1 MFVMVIG
8 CGRLGAGL
16 ARLLS
21 TKGNDVVVVS
31 EKIDVKWLGSDFDGV
46 TVEGDPVDGKVLES
60 AGIRKAELFVA
71 ATATDVVNAMA
82 AQLAKEVFRVPIA
95 IARMAD
101 PAREAFYRGMGLDTV
116 CPTTTGINQILD
128 TIQRS
133 GFASLKAYL
142 DPDIAGI
149 SLPSN
154 WIGKKV
160 AELPLPQGRRL
171 IGIERRGRISV
182 PEGAATLAKGDVL
195 ILRRGSTPE
204 KKR

>member
-21 TKGNDVVVVS
+21 SKGNDVVVVS
-31 EKIDVKWLGSDFDGV
+31 ERIDVKWLGADFDGV
-46 TVEGDPVDGKVLES
+46 TIEGDPVDEKVLES
-60 AGIRKAELFVA
+60 AGIRRVELFVA

-82 AQLAKEVFRVPIA
+82 AQQAKEVFGVPIA

-116 CPTTTGINQILD
+116 CPTSTGINQILD

-133 GFASLKAYL
+133 GFASLKGYL

-149 SLPSN
+149 SPPPEWL
-154 WIGKKV
+154 GKK
-160 AELPLPQGRRL
+160 AGQLPLPEGRRL
-171 IGIERRGRISV
+171 IGIERRGKVTPPDSSAV
-182 PEGAATLAKGDVL
+182 LTKGDVL
-195 ILRRGSTPE
+195 ILRRGSSAE
-204 KKR
+204 KKL